1 MRARW
6 NDDALLVEVGWEVCL
21 QLGGIYTVLRTKAQ
35 AMVNE
40 WGDSYC
46 LIGPYSP
53 ASADIEFE
61 PTPRTGPF
69 GAACDLLER
78 EKGVQ
83 VHFGR
88 WLIDGEPQ
96 AVLIDFNQARSQLD
110 VLKYLMWKDHDIEVG
125 DEREIEDCLLFG
137 YLAADFIEM
146 LAKTTR
152 EMAAPPQ
159 LLAQFHE
166 WMAGIPIPI
175 LLKRQLPVST
185 IFTTHATILGRHLAA
200 DDPNFYQNLPS
211 VNPFVEAKRRN
222 IYSRFAIERAAATGA
237 TCFTTISE
245 ITSME
250 AEHFLGRKADVLLPN
265 GLNSKRFAAVHE
277 FQNLHL
283 IYKKRIQEFVMAHFF
298 PSYTF
303 DLGKTLHIF
312 TSGRYEHRNKGFDLF
327 IESLARLNWRLKA
340 EKKDVTVIVFII
352 TRAPNFGFNGDTLKN
367 QMFFREMR
375 NQCDT
380 IASGVASKLLF
391 ESSTGIDPKNASIVD
406 EHELHSLKR
415 LTRAWK
421 HSHRLPNPCTHHLEN
436 KVHDPI
442 LNQLQTC
449 GLVNRPEDPVKVVY
463 HPEFM
468 TAASPLLNLDYEQFV
483 RGCHLGV
490 FPSYYEPWGYT
501 PEECAALGIPSV
513 TSDLSGFGG
522 FVREKIQKHAEK
534 GLFVI
539 DRRYRSFHESA
550 DQLADTIFKIMTM
563 NMRER
568 IELRNR
574 VEAESVKFDWKELI
588 PAYRRAQ
595 RIALA
600 RGRARRTRT
609 KNRRDVK

>member
-1 MRARW
+1 
-6 NDDALLVEVGWEVCL
+6 
-21 QLGGIYTVLRTKAQ
+21 
-35 AMVNE
+35 
-40 WGDSYC
+40 
-46 LIGPYSP
+46 
-53 ASADIEFE
+53 
-61 PTPRTGPF
+61 
-69 GAACDLLER
+69 
-78 EKGVQ
+78 
-83 VHFGR
+83 
-88 WLIDGEPQ
+88 
-96 AVLIDFNQARSQLD
+96 
-110 VLKYLMWKDHDIEVG
+110 
-125 DEREIEDCLLFG
+125 
-137 YLAADFIEM
+137 
-146 LAKTTR
+146 
-152 EMAAPPQ
+152 
-159 LLAQFHE
+159 
-166 WMAGIPIPI
+166 
-175 LLKRQLPVST
+175 
-185 IFTTHATILGRHLAA
+185 
-200 DDPNFYQNLPS
+200 
-211 VNPFVEAKRRN
+211 
-222 IYSRFAIERAAATGA
+222 
-237 TCFTTISE
+237 
-245 ITSME
+245 
-250 AEHFLGRKADVLLPN
+250 N

-303 DLGKTLHIF
+303 DLSKTLHIF

-340 EKKDVTVIVFII
+340 EKKDVTVIAFIV
-352 TRAPNFGFNGDTLKN
+352 TRAQNFGFNGDTLKN

-375 NQCDT
+375 NQCET

-391 ESSTGIDPKNASIVD
+391 ESSTGIDPKNTSIVD
-406 EHELHSLKR
+406 EHELHALKR

-421 HSHRLPNPCTHHLEN
+421 HADRLPTICTHQLEN
-436 KVHDPI
+436 KFHDPVV
-442 LNQLQTC
+442 NQLQTC

-563 NMRER
+563 SMRER

-574 VEAESVKFDWKELI
+574 VEAESVKFDWNELI

-600 RGRARRTRT
+600 RGRARRTRKKMAAT
-609 KNRRDVK
+609 